1 LSLLT
6 PIFRREKMLV
16 LMIKEFDLWN
26 TEKKIVDSKL
36 VNRSLFFHER
46 EIWWCSAGLNIGV
59 EANGKNENFER
70 PMMIIRKFNTDM
82 VWVLPLTTKGKQDNY
97 HYKIE
102 SETIKS
108 LVILSQVKTIS
119 TKRLIRKVG
128 SVSET
133 DFIEVI
139 SRFKKI
145 LKIESPLAGAF
156 SEADATNKSIV
167 GQ

>member
-1 LSLLT
+1 MSLLT

-26 TEKKIVDSKL
+26 TEKKIVDGKL
-36 VNRSLFFHER
+36 VNRNLFFHER

-139 SRFKKI
+139 SRFKKSS
-145 LKIESPLAGAF
+145 KSKAPLREL
-156 SEADATNKSIV
+156 SRRPKPLIS
-167 GQ
+167 QL